1 MRIDAINK
9 VSQLYQSSGANKTTK
24 SDKLSTCDK
33 YEMSEVG
40 KNYQIAKQAVATKPD
55 VREEMV
61 NDIKNRIATGTYSFD
76 SEEVADMLVER
87 YFDTKA

>member
-9 VSQLYQSSGANKTTK
+9 VSQLYQATSTNKTTK
-24 SDKLSTCDK
+24 SEKISSTDK
-33 YEMSEVG
+33 YEISEVG

-55 VREEMV
+55 VREDLV